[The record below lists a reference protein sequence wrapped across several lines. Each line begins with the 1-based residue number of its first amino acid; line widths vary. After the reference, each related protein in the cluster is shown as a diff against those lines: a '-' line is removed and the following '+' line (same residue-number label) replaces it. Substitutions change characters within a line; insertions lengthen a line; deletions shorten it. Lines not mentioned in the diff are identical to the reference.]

1 MKLFDSIV
9 FGAFVGFLVDY
20 WLGRAG
26 VRDQLRLIIAVVV
39 GVIVGVLVYVG
50 NIRYF

>member
-20 WLGRAG
+20 WLGRAK
-26 VRDQLRLIIAVVV
+26 VADPARLIISIVV
-39 GVIVGVLVYVG
+39 GVIVAVLVYG
-50 NIRYF
+50 SQLAYF